1 MAQYMQSLLMVSV
14 MFLVLGVGLRTTI
27 GQIVAVARQFLLL
40 RGMLANFL
48 IVPLAFYLGMLW
60 LPLSLDVK
68 IGIMIMAA
76 APIAP
81 MAPPFVGM
89 AKADLAYSVGLMAI
103 VALLSVPLTPLILSL
118 ALPEGTGD
126 LTVDSWNIVKILLTA
141 QLIPL
146 CGGIAI
152 RRLRPAWADQLLKFV
167 PRIGQIGLLISVGF
181 ILWEQAEQISAI
193 RAFEHSIILAMVV
206 ASLLIGD
213 LTLIGETVGRRRS
226 LAIVTAIRNVPLA
239 FLIANTSF
247 PGTTV
252 ASVVLIFSVL
262 SMLLSVIYGKL
273 TTGRRDKEA
282 GS

>member
-152 RRLRPAWADQLLKFV
+152 RRVRPAWADQLLKFV

>member
-1 MAQYMQSLLMVSV
+1 MAQFMQTLLMVSV

-126 LTVDSWNIVKILLTA
+126 LTVDPWSIVKILLTA

-152 RRLRPAWADQLLKFV
+152 RRVRPAWADQLLKFV
-167 PRIGQIGLLISVGF
+167 PRVGQIGLLISVGF

-213 LTLIGETVGRRRS
+213 MTLIGETIGRRRS

-252 ASVVLIFSVL
+252 ASVVLIFSVF

>member
-1 MAQYMQSLLMVSV
+1 MAQFMQTLLMVSV

-118 ALPEGTGD
+118 ALPEGTGG
-126 LTVDSWNIVKILLTA
+126 LTVDPWSIVKILLTA

-152 RRLRPAWADQLLKFV
+152 RRVRPAWADQLLKFV

-181 ILWEQAEQISAI
+181 ILWEQVEQISAI

-252 ASVVLIFSVL
+252 ASVVLIFSVF

-273 TTGRRDKEA
+273 TIGRRGKEA

>member
-1 MAQYMQSLLMVSV
+1 MAQFMQSLLMVSV

-126 LTVDSWNIVKILLTA
+126 LTVDPWSIVKILLTA

-152 RRLRPAWADQLLKFV
+152 RRASPTWADQLLKFV
-167 PRIGQIGLLISVGF
+167 PRSGQIGLLISVGF

-213 LTLIGETVGRRRS
+213 VTLIGETVGRRRS

-252 ASVVLIFSVL
+252 ASVVLIFSVF

-273 TTGRRDKEA
+273 TIGRRDKEA

>member
-1 MAQYMQSLLMVSV
+1 MAQFMQTLLMVSV

>member
-1 MAQYMQSLLMVSV
+1 MAQFMQSLLMVSV

-126 LTVDSWNIVKILLTA
+126 LTVDPWSIVKILLTA

-152 RRLRPAWADQLLKFV
+152 RRVRPAWADQLLRFV

-213 LTLIGETVGRRRS
+213 VTLIGETVGRRRS

-252 ASVVLIFSVL
+252 ASVVLIFSVF

-273 TTGRRDKEA
+273 TIGRRDKEA

>member
-126 LTVDSWNIVKILLTA
+126 LTVDPWNIVKILLTA

>member
-1 MAQYMQSLLMVSV
+1 MAQFMQSLLMVSV

-48 IVPLAFYLGMLW
+48 IVPLALYLGMLW

-126 LTVDSWNIVKILLTA
+126 LTVDPWSIVKILLTA

-152 RRLRPAWADQLLKFV
+152 RRVRPAWADQLLKFV

-213 LTLIGETVGRRRS
+213 LTLIGETVGRRRP
-226 LAIVTAIRNVPLA
+226 LAFVTAIRNVPLA

-252 ASVVLIFSVL
+252 ASVVLIFSVF

-273 TTGRRDKEA
+273 TIGRRDKEA
-282 GS
+282 GI

>member
-1 MAQYMQSLLMVSV
+1 MAQFMQSLLMVSV

-40 RGMLANFL
+40 RGVLANFL
-48 IVPLAFYLGMLW
+48 IVPLVFYLGMLW

-126 LTVDSWNIVKILLTA
+126 LTVDPWSIVKILLTA

-181 ILWEQAEQISAI
+181 ILWAQVEQISAI

-213 LTLIGETVGRRRS
+213 VTLVGETAGRRRS

-252 ASVVLIFSVL
+252 ASVVLIFSVF

-273 TTGRRDKEA
+273 MIGRRDKEV

>member
-1 MAQYMQSLLMVSV
+1 MQSLLMVSV

>member
-118 ALPEGTGD
+118 ELPEDTGD
-126 LTVDSWNIVKILLTA
+126 LTVDPWSIVKILLTA

-152 RRLRPAWADQLLKFV
+152 RRVRPAWADQLLKFV

-181 ILWEQAEQISAI
+181 ILWEQAEQISGI

-213 LTLIGETVGRRRS
+213 VTLIGETVGRRRS

-252 ASVVLIFSVL
+252 ASVVLIFSVF

-273 TTGRRDKEA
+273 TIGRRDKEA

>member
-126 LTVDSWNIVKILLTA
+126 LTVDPWNIVKILLTA

-152 RRLRPAWADQLLKFV
+152 RRVRPAWADQLLKFV